1 MQLVEQHIISKGDSR
16 FQTIGE
22 AAFASKNLYNAA
34 NYNYRQEFIKN
45 NRYIPYQELAK
56 EMKETSEYKALP
68 AKVAQQVLIVLD
80 KNWKSFFAAIQEW
93 KANKSKFNGR
103 PKLPKYKEK
112 QKGRNLLIY
121 TIQAISKRFLKQSII
136 KPSGLDILVKT
147 KQKEINQVRIIPRK
161 THYVVEV
168 IYTQQ
173 ETQAEVNK
181 NYIAG
186 VDIGLNNLA
195 AVASNK
201 PGFVPL
207 LVNGR
212 PLKSINQFY
221 NKRRA
226 SLQSQLENPKKGA
239 GLSADKDRKCALS
252 STGVSKSTSR
262 RIDRLTDKRNRRI
275 KHELHVASLLIV
287 DHLVKEQIGT
297 LVIGKNKNWKQEINI
312 GKKNNQN
319 FVSIPHA
326 RFVDMLKYKAELQG
340 IEVYTPEEGYTSKC
354 SFLDLEP
361 IEKHETYVGQ
371 RIKRGLF
378 CSKEG
383 ILINADINGACNII
397 RKVAPNAFADGV
409 EGAVVRPLKV
419 SFKN

>member
-1 MQLVEQHIISKGDSR
+1 
-16 FQTIGE
+16 
-22 AAFASKNLYNAA
+22 
-34 NYNYRQEFIKN
+34 
-45 NRYIPYQELAK
+45 
-56 EMKETSEYKALP
+56 
-68 AKVAQQVLIVLD
+68 
-80 KNWKSFFAAIQEW
+80 
-93 KANKSKFNGR
+93 
-103 PKLPKYKEK
+103 
-112 QKGRNLLIY
+112 
-121 TIQAISKRFLKQSII
+121 
-136 KPSGLDILVKT
+136 
-147 KQKEINQVRIIPRK
+147 
-161 THYVVEV
+161 
-168 IYTQQ
+168 
-173 ETQAEVNK
+173 
-181 NYIAG
+181 
-186 VDIGLNNLA
+186 
-195 AVASNK
+195 SNK
-201 PGFVPL
+201 PSFVPL

-226 SLQSQLENPKKGA
+226 QLVSQLPDPKSA
-239 GLSADKDRKCALS
+239 GGDARSRQ
-252 STGVSKSTSR
+252 TSKR
-262 RIDRLTDKRNRRI
+262 LDRLTDKRNRRI
-275 KHELHVASLLIV
+275 KHELHVASFNII
-287 DHLVKEQIGT
+287 DHLVKERIGT

-340 IEVYTPEEGYTSKC
+340 IQVYTTEEGYTSKC

-378 CSKEG
+378 RSKDG
-383 ILINADINGACNII
+383 ILINADINGSCNII

>member
-1 MQLVEQHIISKGDSR
+1 MQLVEQHVINQNNPR
-16 FQTIGE
+16 FQTIDE

-34 NYNYRQEFIKN
+34 NYIIRQEFIKN
-45 NRYIPYQELAK
+45 NRYIPYSRLAK
-56 EMKETSEYKALP
+56 QMKDTDEYSFLP
-68 AKVAQQVLIVLD
+68 AKVAQQVLRILD
-80 KNWKSFFAAIQEW
+80 KNWQSFFAAIEEW
-93 KANKSKFNGR
+93 KANPSKFNGR
-103 PKLPKYKEK
+103 PRLPKYKDK

-121 TIQAISKRFLKQSII
+121 TIQAISKPQLKKGII
-136 KPSGLDILVKT
+136 KPSGLDIYVKT
-147 KQKEINQVRIIPRK
+147 KQKEVNQVRIVPRK
-161 THYVVEV
+161 THYVIEV

-173 ETQAEVNK
+173 EIQAEVNK

-226 SLQSQLENPKKGA
+226 QLVSQLMEGVSGEGPACSEIEFPQKGT
-239 GLSADKDRKCALS
+239 STKPDRSALS
-252 STGVSKSTSR
+252 ST
-262 RIDRLTDKRNRRI
+262 RIQRLTLKRNHRI
-275 KHELHVASLLIV
+275 KHELHVASFNII

-297 LVIGKNKNWKQEINI
+297 LVIGKNKNWKLKINI
-312 GKKNNQN
+312 GSRNNQN

-326 RFVDMLKYKAELQG
+326 RFVEMLKYKAELQG
-340 IEVYTPEEGYTSKC
+340 IQVYTTKEGYTSKC
-354 SFLDLEP
+354 SFLDREP
-361 IEKHETYVGQ
+361 IEKHDVYMGR

-378 CSKEG
+378 RSKEG

-409 EGAVVRPLKV
+409 EGAVVR
-419 SFKN
+419 

>member
-1 MQLVEQHIISKGDSR
+1 MQLVEQHIISKGDLS
-16 FQTIGE
+16 FQTIDE

-34 NYNYRQEFIKN
+34 NYILRQEFIFN
-45 NRYIPYQELAK
+45 SSYIPYQELAP
-56 EMKETSEYKALP
+56 EIKETEEYKALP
-68 AKVAQQVLIVLD
+68 AKVAQQVLIVCD
-80 KNWKSFFAAIQEW
+80 KNWKSFFAAQKEF
-93 KANKSKFNGR
+93 KDNPNKFNGR
-103 PKLPKYKEK
+103 PKLPKYKDK

-121 TIQAISKRFLKQSII
+121 TIQAISKRKLKQGYI
-136 KPSGLDILVKT
+136 KPSGLDILIKT

-168 IYTQQ
+168 IYTQK
-173 ETQAEVNK
+173 EKQAEVNK
-181 NYIAG
+181 DYYAG

-212 PLKSINQFY
+212 PMKSINQFY

-226 SLQSQLENPKKGA
+226 QLVSQLSDSN
-239 GLSADKDRKCALS
+239 
-252 STGVSKSTSR
+252 KSTSL
-262 RIDRLTDKRNRRI
+262 RIERLTDKRNRKI
-275 KHELHVASLLIV
+275 KHQLHVASFLII

-340 IEVYTPEEGYTSKC
+340 IQVYTISEGYTSKC
-354 SFLDLEP
+354 SFLDREP
-361 IEKHETYVGQ
+361 IEKRDVYMGR

-378 CSKEG
+378 RSKEG
-383 ILINADINGACNII
+383 ILINADINGACNIL
-397 RKVAPNAFADGV
+397 RKVAPNAFPRTFGGRGLSDGV

-419 SFKN
+419 TFKN

>member
-1 MQLVEQHIISKGDSR
+1 MQLVEQHIIDKNDSR
-16 FQTIGE
+16 WSLIDE

-34 NYNYRQEFIKN
+34 NYVVRQEFIKKD
-45 NRYIPYQELAK
+45 RYIPYPELDK
-56 EMKETSEYKALP
+56 RMQNTDEYSSLP
-68 AKVAQQVLIVLD
+68 AKVSQQVLKVLD
-80 KNWKSFFAAIQEW
+80 KNWKSFFAAIEEW

-103 PKLPKYKEK
+103 PKLPQYKDK
-112 QKGRNLLIY
+112 LSGRNLLIY

-136 KPSGLDILVKT
+136 KPSGLDIKVST
-147 KQKEINQVRIIPRK
+147 KQKEINQVRIVPRK

-168 IYTQQ
+168 IYTHKGRKCKKQPTTSSYGALSSTQ
-173 ETQAEVNK
+173 ETEAEVNK

-226 SLQSQLENPKKGA
+226 SLQSQLENPKKE
-239 GLSADKDRKCALS
+239 
-252 STGVSKSTSR
+252 TSQ
-262 RIDRLTDKRNRRI
+262 RIDRLTDKRNRKI
-275 KHELHVASLLIV
+275 KHELHVASFNII

-312 GKKNNQN
+312 GSRNNQN

-340 IEVYTPEEGYTSKC
+340 IQVYTTKEGYTSKC

-378 CSKEG
+378 RSKEG